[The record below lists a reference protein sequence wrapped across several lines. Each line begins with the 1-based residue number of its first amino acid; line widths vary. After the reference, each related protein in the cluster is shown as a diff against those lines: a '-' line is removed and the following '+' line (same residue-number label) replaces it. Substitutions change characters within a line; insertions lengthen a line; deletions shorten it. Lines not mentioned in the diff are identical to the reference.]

1 MAPSSRGEIVSN
13 MQTLVFTVPQLAAL
27 VAVHP
32 DTIRRAI
39 AAGELR
45 AANSGGKTH
54 YRVSRMDAEAWWRAR
69 GGGSLFVP
77 GVPAPSPT
85 PDRTAAILAVRGAMR
100 RPTSDGRMAERFM
113 SEKHADNERE
123 DPAH

>member
-1 MAPSSRGEIVSN
+1 
-13 MQTLVFTVPQLAAL
+13 MQSLVFTVPQLAAL

-45 AANSGGKTH
+45 AANSGGRTH

-69 GGGSLFVP
+69 GGGSLFVAT
-77 GVPAPSPT
+77 VPAPSLNL
-85 PDRTAAILAVRGAMR
+85 DRTAAILAVRGAMR
-100 RPTSDGRMAERFM
+100 RPDSDGRVVERFM
-113 SEKHADNERE
+113 AEKHAEIERE
-123 DPAH
+123 DPTQ